1 MCAPNTSARRRR
13 FGPYGLDYRLAINGE
28 KITLTFRDL
37 CEAFDPLQWREL
49 HMKDESGEYVGI
61 RLVLGLA
68 KEVRYFNAFQSN
80 NVILYL
86 DDVRKSC

>member
-1 MCAPNTSARRRR
+1 
-13 FGPYGLDYRLAINGE
+13 
-28 KITLTFRDL
+28 
-37 CEAFDPLQWREL
+37 
-49 HMKDESGEYVGI
+49 MKDESGEYVGI